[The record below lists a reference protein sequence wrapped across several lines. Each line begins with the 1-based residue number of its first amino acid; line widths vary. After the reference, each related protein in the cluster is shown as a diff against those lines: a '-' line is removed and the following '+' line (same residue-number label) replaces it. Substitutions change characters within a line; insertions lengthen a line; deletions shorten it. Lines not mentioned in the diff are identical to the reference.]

1 MGICVLNKQGCW
13 NKRWWLKYTEGGV
26 VFDTTSENVTEE
38 EESDREIIFTEK
50 RKRRVL
56 VLDSNESDVI

>member
-1 MGICVLNKQGCW
+1 MVEIHGG
-13 NKRWWLKYTEGGV
+13 RGGV

>member
-1 MGICVLNKQGCW
+1 MYVEQAGAW
-13 NKRWWLKYTEGGV
+13 NKRWWLKYT
-26 VFDTTSENVTEE
+26 DTTSENVTEE